1 MSDKITEKEEEIIS
15 AEASEVETR
24 LETNGVLTPELIA
37 EVKKQV
43 TAEIVEE
50 LKEKKVFEE
59 KERQLRQEQEDI
71 ERANYVAMMKE
82 SDEPWVDFVGNV
94 RDTKEGQRLE
104 MDWND
109 AFIVYLR
116 EAGIEGAD
124 DEQVVQKYISLLL
137 RDMTDQFED
146 RFAKDSDYQ

>member
-1 MSDKITEKEEEIIS
+1 MTDEITEKEEEIIA
-15 AEASEVETR
+15 AETAGVEERLSES
-24 LETNGVLTPELIA
+24 GVLTPELIA

-50 LKEKKVFEE
+50 LKEKEAYEE
-59 KERQLRQEQEDI
+59 KERQIRQEQEDL
-71 ERANYVAMMKE
+71 ERLKYVAMMKE

-94 RDTKEGQRLE
+94 RDMKEGQRLE

-109 AFIVYLR
+109 AFIKYLR
-116 EAGIEGAD
+116 DNGIDGVD

-146 RFAKDSDYQ
+146 RYANDSDFQ